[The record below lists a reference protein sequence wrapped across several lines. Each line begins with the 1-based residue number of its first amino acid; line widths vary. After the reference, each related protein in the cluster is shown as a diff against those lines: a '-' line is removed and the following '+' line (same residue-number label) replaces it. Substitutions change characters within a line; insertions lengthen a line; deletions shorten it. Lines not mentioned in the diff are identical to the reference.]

1 MYVNDNN
8 IGSSNQLTYESS
20 MLNILLENLPCQA
33 LILKKETR
41 EILYSNTSARNSG
54 AMPGEKCYM
63 HCTNRNEPCT
73 FCLAPQMWKDN
84 QPKEIEVEYNGKWF
98 QCRWL
103 PLTDDLFVHYIFD
116 ITEQKQTEEQ
126 AKELAK
132 EAQRANIA
140 KSEFL
145 ATMSH
150 ELRTPLN
157 SVIGFSEILTMEL
170 TGEHKNYAELIYT
183 SGQNLLLLISN
194 ILDLSRIE
202 AEKMSLVAE
211 PCVFKS
217 ILEKI
222 DLVMRP
228 FAAEK
233 KLDFEIRMLNP
244 VPKYIVTDPAR
255 LEQCITNIVN
265 NAIKFTNKGHVYLNI
280 STLEQKGE
288 SFIVFD
294 VEDTGIG
301 IAPEYKN
308 KIFESFVQEDST
320 LSRKYG
326 GTGLGLTISKNL
338 SILLGG
344 NITFTS
350 EKGKGSTF
358 RISLPL
364 QIATEY
370 QPANN

>member
-1 MYVNDNN
+1 MHVNDNN
-8 IGSSNQLTYESS
+8 FDSGNQLAYESS

-41 EILYSNTSARNSG
+41 EIVYSNSAARDIG
-54 AMPGEKCYM
+54 AIPGEKCYM
-63 HCTNRNEPCT
+63 RCTKRNEPCP
-73 FCLAPQMWKDN
+73 FCLVPQMWKDN
-84 QPKEIEVEYNGKWF
+84 QPKENVASYDGKWF
-98 QCRWL
+98 QLRWL
-103 PLTDDLFVHYIFD
+103 PLTDDLFLHYIFD
-116 ITEQKQTEEQ
+116 ITEQKKIEEQ
-126 AKELAK
+126 AKKLAQ

-170 TGEHKNYAELIYT
+170 TGEHKNYAELIYS
-183 SGQNLLLLISN
+183 SGQSLLLLISN
-194 ILDLSRIE
+194 ILDLSKIE
-202 AEKMSLVAE
+202 AEKLKLVAE
-211 PCVFKS
+211 PCAFNN

-233 KLDFEIRMLNP
+233 KLDFEIRMLNS

-255 LEQCITNIVN
+255 LEQCMSNVVN
-265 NAIKFTNKGHVYLNI
+265 NAIKFTEKGHVYLNI
-280 STLEQKGE
+280 STEEQKGQP
-288 SFIVFD
+288 FIVFD
-294 VEDTGIG
+294 VEDTGVG
-301 IAPEYKN
+301 ISPEYKD

-344 NITFTS
+344 NISFTS
-350 EKGKGSTF
+350 EKGKGSNF
-358 RISLPL
+358 KIMVPL
-364 QIATEY
+364 VEPGSKITSV
-370 QPANN
+370 